1 MEQESVFRFK
11 QFDVRNGG
19 VGLKVGTDG
28 VLLGA
33 LSNIGHLPAYDSCSN
48 YSCKEVSGILDIG
61 TGTGLIALMLAQRCN
76 ARIWAIDIDS
86 DAASLAACN
95 FAHSPWAERLCCLHC
110 ALRDFKDEYSINV
123 TDGQKMKWDLIVS
136 NPPYFENSLKCPKAN
151 RSIARHNDSLSYR
164 EIAEFAA
171 ENLSGHG
178 RLSLILPSEQER
190 DVVRHCASFGLYP
203 ERMVQIYT
211 TAKKPAK
218 RTVMEFCRIKCET
231 QRETLTMMEN
241 GSYTPEF
248 KSLVYNFYE
257 PH

>member
-1 MEQESVFRFK
+1 MEKESVFRFK
-11 QFDVRNGG
+11 QFAVRNGG

-33 LSNIGHLPAYDSCSN
+33 LSKIGHLQTHDSCN
-48 YSCKEVSGILDIG
+48 DNSCKEVSGILDIG
-61 TGTGLIALMLAQRCN
+61 TGTGLIALMLAQRSN
-76 ARIWAIDIDS
+76 ARIWAIDIDP
-86 DAASLAACN
+86 DAAVLAAYN
-95 FAHSPWAERLCCLHC
+95 FAHSPWAERLDCLHC
-110 ALRDFKDEYSINV
+110 ALENFKAESISAAP
-123 TDGQKMKWDLIVS
+123 GSPKMKWDLIVS

-203 ERMVQIYT
+203 ERMVQIHT

-218 RTVMEFCRIKCET
+218 RTVMEFCRIRCET